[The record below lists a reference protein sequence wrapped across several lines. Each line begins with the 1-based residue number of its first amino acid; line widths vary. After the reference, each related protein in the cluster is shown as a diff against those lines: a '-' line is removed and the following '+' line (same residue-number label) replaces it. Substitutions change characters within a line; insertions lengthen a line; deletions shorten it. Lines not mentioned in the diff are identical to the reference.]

1 MIRRCE
7 DGDFAAIYY
16 IVNKA
21 AEKYRG
27 VIPEDCWKVPYM
39 SEQELGREIG
49 EGIEFWGYQ
58 SKDGLMGVMGIQPVK
73 DVALIRHAYVL
84 PSEQGRG
91 IGTELLSFL
100 CKKTARPIL
109 IGTWRDA
116 GWAVRFYEKRGFRRV
131 PHQEKNQLLRKY
143 WSVPGRQV
151 ETSVVL
157 ADEAWFEEQMGRRA
171 VNKRGVV
178 PTGTT
183 TFYTMI
189 GTPVIQVKSPL
200 LYNRYFAE
208 HGMDAVMIAMDVPA
222 DQVKEHFVL
231 MRTVSNFGGCIVTVP
246 HKQSAVEF
254 MDEISERAENLLSV
268 NVVRAENGRLIGD
281 MVDGLGFMVAVK
293 SHGLSVHGKRA
304 AVIGGGCAGAAI
316 AQAIAQSGADE
327 IVIREIR
334 TERHGFL
341 ERLLKETNPAIRVS
355 FELAGLEGFD
365 LVVNATPVGMN
376 DDAHVPFPTESLC
389 PPTLVADVVTNPGVT
404 PWLAAALEKGCK
416 VQYGAEMA
424 YGQFGLMG
432 RHLGLDI
439 PDPQDLSEFI
449 SGSGWKSPRI

>member
-7 DGDFAAIYY
+7 DGDFAAIYS
-16 IVNKA
+16 IINKA
-21 AEKYRG
+21 AEKYQG
-27 VIPEDCWKVPYM
+27 VISEDCWKEPYM
-39 SEQELGREIG
+39 SEEELGQEIR
-49 EGIEFWGYQ
+49 EGIEFWGYRRG
-58 SKDGLMGVMGIQPVK
+58 DRLIGVMGFQQVK

-91 IGTELLSFL
+91 IGSELLSFL
-100 CKKTARPIL
+100 CKETARPIL
-109 IGTWRDA
+109 IGTWADA
-116 GWAVRFYEKRGFRRV
+116 VWAVRFYEKRGFIV
-131 PHQEKNQLLRKY
+131 IPDQEKNRLLRKY

-157 ADEAWFEEQMGRRA
+157 ANEAWLERQTERRA
-171 VNKRGVV
+171 ESTSGVV

-200 LYNRYFAE
+200 LYNRYFGE
-208 HGMDAVMIAMDVPA
+208 HEIDAVMIAMDVPV
-222 DQVKEHFVL
+222 DRVKDHFML
-231 MRTVSNFGGCIVTVP
+231 MRTISNFGGCIVTVP

-254 MDEISERAENLLSV
+254 MDEISGRVKDLLAV
-268 NVVRAENGRLIGD
+268 NVVRAQNGRLIGD
-281 MVDGLGFMVAVK
+281 MVDGLGFMVAIRN
-293 SHGLSVHGKRA
+293 HGLSVHGKRV

-316 AQAIAQSGADE
+316 AEAIARSGADE
-327 IVIREIR
+327 IVIKEIR

-341 ERLLKETNPAIRVS
+341 ERLLKKGNPAVRIS
-355 FELAGLEGFD
+355 FELTELEGFD

-376 DDAHVPFPTESLC
+376 DDPHVPFPTESLS
-389 PPTLVADVVTNPGVT
+389 PPTLVADVVTNPKVT
-404 PWLAAALEKGCK
+404 PWLAAALEKGCA

-439 PDPQDLSEFI
+439 PDPEDFSEFI